1 MTVLDRPESLA
12 RDAVR
17 TLGRFGRYG
26 ASTVLG
32 KADAIRHGQRGPKAD
47 MDDAT
52 LARKVE
58 TELFRAPDSPKGKV
72 DVNVAEGI
80 VELRGEVKNPA
91 QKKALEERVRKVP
104 EVRGVNN
111 LLHLPKT
118 PAPTR
123 ADAPGRAKRTTR
135 ETKDKTPRRSGGRT
149 TAERAVPGAE
159 PSPTELREAGQGRQ
173 AAPLGGEEDTA

>member
-1 MTVLDRPESLA
+1 MTVLDRPASLA

-17 TLGRFGRYG
+17 TLSRFGRYG
-26 ASTVLG
+26 ANTVLG

-47 MDDAT
+47 TDDVT

-58 TELFRAPDSPKGKV
+58 TELFRPPGSPKGKV
-72 DVNVAEGI
+72 DVNVADGV

-91 QKKALEERVRKVP
+91 QKKSVEERVRKIP
-104 EVRGVNN
+104 EVRDVNN

-123 ADAPGRAKRTTR
+123 ADAPGRARRTSP
-135 ETKDKTPRRSGGRT
+135 ESKETPRRSGGRT
-149 TAERAVPGAE
+149 TVERAVPGAE

-173 AAPLGGEEDTA
+173 AAPLGGEDDTA